1 VRAAAVGLTVAAA
14 VAACRGAD
22 GGGGDG
28 VASAGAALVYGEDDC
43 SEVFA
48 APPGDPLA
56 RAAAS
61 SLLALGLA
69 SELAPGG
76 DDASAGTTAET
87 TAGTVRVTSPSA
99 ARRFGLCA
107 GERFAEQ
114 PSFAICSGVAVAP
127 HLVLTA
133 AHCLRAAP
141 LSALV
146 ALSGFRYAGAGA
158 LAPLAASQVHA
169 VDGVLVENVW
179 RDYALLRVTGEA
191 LVPAPGAA
199 PQPHAGDAVFSEGHG
214 MGVPAKIDRGGAGY
228 DVDDDPRTFLADL
241 DAFGG
246 ASGAPVFAADG
257 ALLGVLTSGARDYTL
272 TADGCNTIARG
283 PARPGTANEQVLRVQ
298 PTIDEICAQQPDPSL
313 CAGAGPPP
321 DGCALG
327 GGAGQANG
335 SWMGLIALATL
346 LGATMTRNARR
357 GRSIY
362 DGRQRSSNA
371 RIDIRL
377 IGLGT

>member
-1 VRAAAVGLTVAAA
+1 MRAVAATLALAAA

-22 GGGGDG
+22 GGVGGVG
-28 VASAGAALVYGEDDC
+28 AQGAALIYGDDDR

-61 SLLALGLA
+61 SLVALGLA

-76 DDASAGTTAET
+76 GGDAIAGAM
-87 TAGTVRVTSPSA
+87 RVTSPSA
-99 ARRFGLCA
+99 AQRFGLCA

-133 AHCLRAAP
+133 AHCLQAAP

-169 VDGVLVENVW
+169 VDAVLVQNVW
-179 RDYALLRVTGEA
+179 RDYALLRVTGDA
-191 LVPAPGAA
+191 LVPAAGGA
-199 PQPHAGDAVFSEGHG
+199 PQPHAGDAVFSVGHG
-214 MGVPAKIDRGGAGY
+214 MGVPAKIDRGGAAY
-228 DVDDDPRTFLADL
+228 DVDDDPRSFLADL

-257 ALLGVLTSGARDYTL
+257 ALLGVLTSGSRDYTP

-283 PARPGTANEQVLRVQ
+283 PAGPGAANEQVLRVR
-298 PTIDEICAQQPDPSL
+298 PTIDEICARQPDPSL
-313 CAGAGPPP
+313 CAGAGTPA
-321 DGCALG
+321 DGCALS
-327 GGAGQANG
+327 GGAARANG
-335 SWMGLIALATL
+335 SWMGLVALAAL
-346 LGATMTRNARR
+346 LGATLRRSPAKDRSAFPPARAR
-357 GRSIY
+357 GHAFRPGA
-362 DGRQRSSNA
+362 DAGRHAISMR
-371 RIDIRL
+371 
-377 IGLGT
+377 